1 MSYKKIKAT
10 LEESL
15 VEFFDYELHEDDFG
29 VGITREI
36 GQGEKTYAYY
46 EPDSDGGYEFFAKK
60 ESDKDRQ
67 PFDDIDSALEHL
79 RKQ

>member
-36 GQGEKTYAYY
+36 GQGEKPMLITNQTLMAAT
-46 EPDSDGGYEFFAKK
+46 SFSLRRRATK
-60 ESDKDRQ
+60 
-67 PFDDIDSALEHL
+67 IDSPLTILIQH
-79 RKQ
+79 